1 MYVHVCT
8 CSYTKTLK
16 DTVERQTDTVSHTN
30 RDRQI
35 DTHTHTHTQTETLV
49 NKNL

>member
-1 MYVHVCT
+1 MYVHVVT
-8 CSYTKTLK
+8 QTKTLK

-35 DTHTHTHTQTETLV
+35 DTHTHTHTDRETDRH
-49 NKNL
+49 